1 MKLPAGLATIFLVVS
16 ACHRNAGLEEIP
28 AKPMPASAS
37 VAYGDCLSARK
48 RAAEK
53 PDLDVDRLPVPIRQR
68 PAAFRTMPASVRSQV
83 DKKGAVVKIE
93 VVIDTLGR
101 ADMRT
106 FKVVEATDAW
116 FADNLRTILPDW
128 RFSSARLAG
137 CKVRRVYK
145 FSATA
150 RPKA

>member
-1 MKLPAGLATIFLVVS
+1 M
-16 ACHRNAGLEEIP
+16 EELP
-28 AKPMPASAS
+28 AKPQPATAS
-37 VAYGDCLSARK
+37 VAYGDCVSARK

-53 PDLDVDRLPVPIRQR
+53 PDLDVDRLPVPVRQR
-68 PAAFRTMPASVRSQV
+68 PAAFQKMPASVRSLV
-83 DKKGAVVKIE
+83 DRKGAVVKVE
-93 VVIDTLGR
+93 VVVDTLGR

-106 FKVVEATDAW
+106 FKVIESTDVW
-116 FADNLRTILPDW
+116 FGDNLRTILPEW